1 MENEKLN
8 LIATSAEGRLYNING
23 FLIVLVS
30 GSDYEMGCQY
40 GELLKDHIKKSWDT
54 LIEPGRKKGS
64 ITDEDLK
71 VWFNRGY
78 SYASNRNK
86 NFYQGIAQGSGIP
99 IENICLLDQY
109 MEYGMY
115 ESKLH
120 SFSGCSSGLAW
131 GNDSVDG
138 NMYTSRNMDWA
149 ESFLPLPI
157 TLLVKKPE
165 GGDFK
170 SASVAW
176 PGMIAAWTSINEN
189 GVYFDLHDGTSMGGQ
204 IIAINRPSTLGVTV
218 DLISESDSLDTLL
231 AKVNG
236 TVASVSHIMTV
247 ADEKRAASVER
258 SSLGGN
264 RYRTEVGDS
273 ITVVNTFLSPDW
285 GIGVRETLSNSL
297 KRYKNIKYHLD
308 KNKGK
313 INDQVLRNIFDLT
326 LFNQDGTFNENGG
339 PTKPTVQDVD
349 LTNYQVVF
357 DIKKRKIWM
366 KIPVPNYFIDWTAV
380 DIGQLWKA
388 KN

>member
-1 MENEKLN
+1 
-8 LIATSAEGRLYNING
+8 
-23 FLIVLVS
+23 
-30 GSDYEMGCQY
+30 
-40 GELLKDHIKKSWDT
+40 
-54 LIEPGRKKGS
+54 
-64 ITDEDLK
+64 
-71 VWFNRGY
+71 
-78 SYASNRNK
+78 
-86 NFYQGIAQGSGIP
+86 
-99 IENICLLDQY
+99 
-109 MEYGMY
+109 
-115 ESKLH
+115 
-120 SFSGCSSGLAW
+120 
-131 GNDSVDG
+131 
-138 NMYTSRNMDWA
+138 
-149 ESFLPLPI
+149 
-157 TLLVKKPE
+157 
-165 GGDFK
+165 
-170 SASVAW
+170 
-176 PGMIAAWTSINEN
+176 
-189 GVYFDLHDGTSMGGQ
+189 
-204 IIAINRPSTLGVTV
+204 
-218 DLISESDSLDTLL
+218 
-231 AKVNG
+231 
-236 TVASVSHIMTV
+236 MTV

-264 RYRTEVGDS
+264 RYRTEIGDS